1 MTEKNEWL
9 AEQFEANRT
18 HLLRGGL
25 PNPRLAERGGRRCSG
40 GLAQP
45 QPLRHQRYREPRR
58 MADDGR
64 RAGVPRHAALAQIA
78 TGGAPGRARPRA
90 DREPPGRDRPGAR
103 GDTGRLAR
111 ARAARGFLETLAPAE
126 RVAFVLRDLFA
137 VPFQEIALIVGRS
150 SSGAHRPLLGSSRA
164 ARGAERRVRPRFPTP
179 ILPASGQLS
188 THSWLPRAAE
198 TSRRCSRCL
207 TQTSCRGPT
216 P

>member
-1 MTEKNEWL
+1 MTEKHEWL

-111 ARAARGFLETLAPAE
+111 ARAARGSSKRWHPPNGSHSCCVTCSPCPS
-126 RVAFVLRDLFA
+126 RRS
-137 VPFQEIALIVGRS
+137 RS
-150 SSGAHRPLLGSSRA
+150 SSGAHRRALTVRCSA
-164 ARGAERRVRPRFPTP
+164 ARE
-179 ILPASGQLS
+179 
-188 THSWLPRAAE
+188 PRAAPSAGCGHG
-198 TSRRCSRCL
+198 SRRRSYPPAG
-207 TQTSCRGPT
+207 SCRRIPGCRARRRLRGAALAA
-216 P
+216 